1 MDSLDSRYG
10 RTAHGNKK
18 RPLLFVLAGIVIVLI
33 AGAAFLAFK
42 PRAQPHA
49 PETSNFTAHDAGNA
63 SVTFSIV
70 PDAHRDI
77 KCAAIIKNQYEA
89 VVGYKEITIPADPQ
103 ANSAS
108 MHHDRVDVRTTQEGA
123 QGNVESCVFVG

>member
-10 RTAHGNKK
+10 RTSQGIKK
-18 RPLLFVLAGIVIVLI
+18 RPLLFALAGVVIVLI
-33 AGAAFLAFK
+33 VGAAFLAFK
-42 PRAQPHA
+42 PRAHPHA
-49 PETSNFTAHDAGNA
+49 PETSHFTAHDAGSA

-70 PDAHRDI
+70 PDARRDI

-89 VVGYKEITIPADPQ
+89 VVGYKEVTIPADPH

-108 MHHDRVDVRTTQEGA
+108 MHHDRVEIRTTQKGA
-123 QGNVESCVFVG
+123 QGNVESCVYVG